1 MSKINVLIGKI
12 SQLLFGLIV
21 SRANPYSV
29 VINLIAG
36 GLAEAGAS
44 QAGDISHD
52 LKIGYLLGARPEDQF
67 YGQVIGSI
75 FGSFIAC
82 IFYRLYTSI
91 YQIPSTL
98 FQIPVS
104 HLFLLAARLV
114 TGAGLPE
121 RVPEF
126 AAAFGLLFA
135 MGTVIKIRY
144 SNRWWQNIIP
154 GGVAFGVG
162 MYNAPSFTLARA
174 VGGLL
179 YWYHVLYMKRNREYI
194 IVLAGGLVLGEGLM
208 SMLNLGLA
216 AAKVPH
222 LP

>member
-1 MSKINVLIGKI
+1 MTGKI
-12 SQLLFGLIV
+12 SQLAFGLII
-21 SRANPYSV
+21 SKGNPHSV

-44 QAGDISHD
+44 QAGDIGHD
-52 LKIGYLLGARPEDQF
+52 LKIGYLLGARSEDQF
-67 YGQVIGSI
+67 YGQIIGSI

-82 IFYRLYTSI
+82 VIYRLYTSI
-91 YQIPSTL
+91 YEIPSKL

-114 TGAGLPE
+114 TGVGLPE
-121 RVPEF
+121 QVANF
-126 AAAFGLLFA
+126 ACAFGLLFA
-135 MGTVIKIRY
+135 IGTIVKIRY
-144 SNRWWQNIIP
+144 SSRWWQNLIP

-162 MYNAPSFTLARA
+162 MYNTPSFTLARA
-174 VGGLL
+174 MGGFLC
-179 YWYHVLYMKRNREYI
+179 WYYVSHLKKNREYM

-216 AAKVPH
+216 AANVPH